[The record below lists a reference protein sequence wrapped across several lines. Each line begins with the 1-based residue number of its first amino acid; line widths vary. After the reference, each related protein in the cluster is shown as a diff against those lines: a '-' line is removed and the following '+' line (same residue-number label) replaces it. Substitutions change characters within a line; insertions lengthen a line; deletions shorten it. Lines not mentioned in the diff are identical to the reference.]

1 MPDNEPKAGEGH
13 GLKNWLESIGL
24 GQYNDLFVRHRID
37 FDVVPDL
44 TERDLA
50 ELGLPLG
57 DRKRLQRAMEA
68 LADAERHSGN
78 GRVSSGTGAG
88 AERRQLTVMFCDM
101 VGSTWLSE
109 RFDPEDVRDII
120 AGFRETCVRVV
131 NHYEGFAARYVG
143 DGILIYFGYPNAHE
157 DDAERAVLAALE
169 IVQALVTARA
179 GDRPLVRGYVPEVRI
194 GIATGLVVVGD
205 MIGQQAKEHD
215 SAVGETLNLAARLQ
229 GLAPPNG
236 IVIAPSTRALLREKF
251 EYQNLG
257 IHELKGISEKVQ
269 AWHVVRPS
277 RLETRYAATVGPRP
291 TALVNREEEVA
302 LLLGRWRQARQ
313 GIGQVVVLSGEPG
326 IGKSRILE
334 EIRDGI
340 ADDRHAQVSFQCSPY
355 YTSTAFY
362 PFVQQLKFAL
372 GIEREDVAA
381 MSCSSLEAAVTAAK
395 GDVERV
401 APLFGSLLS
410 IPTEER
416 YAPLDLSPLQQ
427 KDATVTALVDH
438 FIGLA
443 HDQPLVIAF
452 EDAHWIDPTSREVLD
467 LLVERVHNA
476 PILVIVTC
484 RSEFQASWKPQY
496 HITTLVLKRLSR
508 QLRLTLV
515 ERVAG
520 TRELPKEI
528 IEEIILKTDGVPL
541 FIEELTKTV
550 LESNVLTEK
559 NGRYVLAGPWHQLAI
574 PATLTDSLMAR
585 LDRMGPF
592 KRIAQIG
599 GTIGREFSYELLCA
613 IADMPTQEI
622 DAALD
627 RLEKAGL
634 IGSRGLAPD
643 AVYSFKHVLIQ
654 EAARS
659 SLLHSERRR
668 LHARI
673 ASVLADM
680 YPEKTEREP
689 ELLAYHLTESGQSEP
704 AARSWLKAG
713 KQAARLG
720 ANLEAIS
727 HLRRG
732 LVVVQS
738 SPEVQ
743 GRDEMELE
751 LRIALGNALIA
762 AKGYGGQEVEENFT
776 RALEL
781 GRQLDD
787 DEKVMAAIR
796 GLWMRH
802 FIRADLTKAHDLSVE
817 LLKFA
822 RRERPSELLPTQT
835 VYLEEAHR
843 AIAMTMLYRGR
854 FLAARHHLQRSVR
867 LYDPA
872 LHRDLTERLINPG
885 VISLSYL
892 GYLLWFLGQPDA
904 ARQHSE
910 QAISNAE
917 ETRNPFTRAFA
928 LVFGAYL
935 CQHLRDVEGTRD
947 HAHRAMTISSEHG
960 FLHWKHQATIL
971 HGWAL
976 TELGEIEEGLSAMRT
991 GLDGYEALDSWLA
1004 SCWFRSLLA
1013 QGYARAG
1020 LSDAAL
1026 RALDDALAIANRTGD
1041 HFFLAELYRL
1051 QGEISLAHAGP
1062 SAKADAEALFLRSLE
1077 VARTQNARSWELR
1090 TAVSL
1095 ARLWRDCDRHAQ
1107 AAELLVPVLR
1117 SFTEGAL
1124 TPDVKEAADLA
1135 SELDAHLSGG
1145 HTWIGR
1151 A

>member
-1 MPDNEPKAGEGH
+1 MDNDPTAVEES
-13 GLKNWLESIGL
+13 GLKHWLESSGL
-24 GQYNDLFVRHRID
+24 GQYVDLFVRHRLD
-37 FDVVPDL
+37 LDVLPDL
-44 TERDLA
+44 TEKDLA

-57 DRKRLQRAMEA
+57 DRKRLQRAVSA
-68 LADAERHSGN
+68 LSGTE
-78 GRVSSGTGAG
+78 RVSGVGRLSPASGVG

-101 VGSTWLSE
+101 VGSTLLSE
-109 RFDPEDVRDII
+109 QFDPEDVRDII

-143 DGILIYFGYPNAHE
+143 DGILVYFGYPNAHE
-157 DDAERAVLAALE
+157 DDAERAVLAGLE
-169 IVQALVTARA
+169 IVQALAMARA
-179 GDRPLVRGYVPEVRI
+179 GDRAVRGHVPEVRI
-194 GIATGLVVVGD
+194 GIATGLAVVGD
-205 MIGQQAKEHD
+205 LIGQQTQERDA
-215 SAVGETLNLAARLQ
+215 AVGETLNLAARLQ
-229 GLAPPNG
+229 SLAPPNG
-236 IVIAPSTRALLREKF
+236 IVIAPSTRALLRGKF
-251 EYQNLG
+251 EYQSLG
-257 IHELKGISEKVQ
+257 IHELKGISGKIQ

-277 RLETRYAATVGPRP
+277 RVETRYAATVGPRP
-291 TALVNREEEVA
+291 TSLVNREEEVA
-302 LLLGRWRQARQ
+302 LLLGRWRQAKE
-313 GIGQVVVLSGEPG
+313 GNGQVVVLSGEPG

-334 EIRDGI
+334 EIRERI
-340 ADDRHAQVSFQCSPY
+340 ADDRHIQVSFQCSPY

-372 GIEREDVAA
+372 GIEREGA
-381 MSCSSLEAAVTAAK
+381 MALSYSSLETAVTAAK
-395 GDVERV
+395 GNVERV

-410 IPTEER
+410 IPAPDR
-416 YAPLDLSPLQQ
+416 HAPLELSPLQQ
-427 KDATVTALVDH
+427 KDATVAALVDH
-438 FIGLA
+438 FLGFA
-443 HDQPLVIAF
+443 HDQPMVIAF

-467 LLVERVHNA
+467 LLVEKVCTA
-476 PILVIVTC
+476 PVLIIVTG

-496 HITTLVLKRLSR
+496 HITTLILKRLSR

-520 TRELPKEI
+520 TELPKEI
-528 IEEIILKTDGVPL
+528 VEEIILKTDGVPL

-550 LESNVLTEK
+550 LESNVLTER

-613 IADMPTQEI
+613 IADTPMGEI
-622 DAALD
+622 DAALNHLD
-627 RLEKAGL
+627 KAGL
-634 IGSRGLAPD
+634 IGSRGQLPD

-654 EAARS
+654 DAARS

-673 ASVLADM
+673 ASVLAEK

-704 AARSWLKAG
+704 AAHSWLKAG

-720 ANLEAIS
+720 ANLEAIG

-732 LVVVQS
+732 LAVVQA
-738 SPEVQ
+738 SPDMY

-751 LRIALGNALIA
+751 LRIALGNALIG

-787 DEKVMAAIR
+787 DDKVFAATR
-796 GLWMRH
+796 GLWVRH

-822 RRERPSELLPTQT
+822 KRERPGKALPTQT
-835 VYLEEAHR
+835 GYLIETHR

-854 FLAARHHLQRSVR
+854 FLAARHHLHRSLN
-867 LYDPA
+867 LYDPD
-872 LHRDLTERLINPG
+872 LHGNLTERHGINSG
-885 VISLSYL
+885 VVSRAYL
-892 GYLLWFLGQPDA
+892 GYLLWFLGHPDT
-904 ARQHSE
+904 ARLHSQ
-910 QAISNAE
+910 QAILNAE
-917 ETRNPFTRAFA
+917 EMRHPYTLAFA
-928 LVFGAYL
+928 LEFGAYL
-935 CQHLRDVEGTRD
+935 CQHLRDVKGTRD
-947 HAHRAMTISSEHG
+947 LSNRAMIISTEHG
-960 FLHWKHQATIL
+960 FLHWKQQATIL

-976 TELGEIEEGLSAMRT
+976 TELGEMEEGLSEMRA
-991 GLDGYEALDSWLA
+991 GLEGYEAMDSWLA
-1004 SCWFRSLLA
+1004 SSWFRSLLA
-1013 QGYARAG
+1013 QAYAKAG
-1020 LSDAAL
+1020 LPEAAM
-1026 RALDDALAIANRTGD
+1026 RALDDALAIAKRTGEQ
-1041 HFFLAELYRL
+1041 FFLAEIYRL
-1051 QGEISLAHAGP
+1051 QGEINLAHVGP
-1062 SAKADAEALFLRSLE
+1062 AASADAEAMFLRSLE
-1077 VARTQNARSWELR
+1077 IARGQNARSWELR

-1095 ARLWRDCDRHAQ
+1095 ARLWRDSDRCAQ
-1107 AAELLVPVLR
+1107 AAELLLPVVAG
-1117 SFTEGAL
+1117 FTEGML
-1124 TPDVKEAADLA
+1124 TADVKEAAELA
-1135 SELDAHLSGG
+1135 GELDAYRSAN
-1145 HTWIGR
+1145 HTGVGR